1 MSEEM
6 SEEWTSSP
14 PDYAAEYLLHGEIP
28 PGTPPGSPP
37 RGIEPPPGPPDSG
50 AVAPNSADL
59 PANRAEEPASSAEV
73 PANRAEEPASSAE
86 VPANRAEK
94 PVDSPEAPAD
104 SVSEPVKSAS
114 EVVELVSEPV
124 KSTSEAV
131 KSASKAVEPVSEA
144 VNSVSEAVTPA
155 SEPVKSEAE
164 DEVLSEE
171 LGGTPGKD
179 PVLDYSLWE
188 NAEHMPSY
196 VAPVPPVGDGY
207 ETVEPPATPVLF
219 ADWSATPLS
228 KTNMVDKSTI
238 TPDIEAKVKRQELSG
253 YLQWYLTDSLEEQDV
268 KRAIQMAKDISETTA
283 VLKVQK
289 LLKESSGPREPPTG
303 WTLKDLEEA
312 TGANLLWQALEER
325 LRSRVR
331 VTPSKKPATKPMP
344 KSSGAHLPKAS
355 GVHIPGVRPPPPKK
369 APAHPKGS
377 ASSPAQPKG
386 SASSPAQP
394 KGSASSGGSPAAPK
408 TPPKGIWRPPP
419 SQDSQDDSWGK
430 WKPDDSSSERLKR
443 ARLMVEEAKEKCRA
457 LYIQRNPSKAP
468 PAPPKPPA
476 PPPPPAA

>member
-1 MSEEM
+1 MAQITKKMSG

-37 RGIEPPPGPPDSG
+37 RGIAPPPGPPDSV
-50 AVAPNSADL
+50 AIAPNSG
-59 PANRAEEPASSAEV
+59 
-73 PANRAEEPASSAE
+73 
-86 VPANRAEK
+86 
-94 PVDSPEAPAD
+94 
-104 SVSEPVKSAS
+104 
-114 EVVELVSEPV
+114 
-124 KSTSEAV
+124 SEAV
-131 KSASKAVEPVSEA
+131 NPGSAAVSPGSEAVNPVSEAVNPVSEAVNPGSEAVNSGSEAVNPVSETVNPVPEA

-228 KTNMVDKSTI
+228 KTNMVDKSTM

-419 SQDSQDDSWGK
+419 NQDTHDASWGK

-457 LYIQRNPSKAP
+457 LYIQRNPSKTP
-468 PAPPKPPA
+468 PAPPKPP